1 MRKWVKEMNQKYN
14 FTMWLNI
21 IFAFLIPVLGWN
33 PLLILFIINLIVN
46 YKPTYHM
53 VVKGIYIL
61 LICIIFILMFVNLYM
76 KCNAILQ
83 YFGFQI

>member
-1 MRKWVKEMNQKYN
+1 MRKWVKKMNQKYN
-14 FTMWLNI
+14 LTMWLNI

-46 YKPTYHM
+46 YKHTYHM

-61 LICIIFILMFVNLYM
+61 LICILFILMFANLYM